1 VTLDDRLRL
10 LADIGADRYSSLAEI
25 VATSHGDAWAQD
37 AWRVYD
43 EHFDR
48 FTGALLDPEFER
60 FRHPAAQT
68 GTLELRKDTAVLVV
82 GTGPSLNVHGHA
94 LQAVR
99 ERLVIFTS
107 PRGAASLCAFGLT
120 PDLVII
126 EHASSV
132 DADLSLEFAVH
143 AALPANTW
151 IAAERRTP
159 AALLHGVD
167 PQRLFIPDEWPG
179 WGCWPATAVALALRS
194 GCGRVGLLGVDLG
207 TQDIPDPRLAP
218 TAALLGLLAATG
230 EADCLDVGGGAPK
243 HEWRAGTLETLCG
256 HGSPRFHVDLRPIDA
271 DASVAEAAQWR
282 SQSDAVITC
291 ARQAL
296 VMAEA
301 ARDSG
306 APESAL
312 RAAGLMMSWRSNDDF
327 AVGVERVLGASFLP
341 RLWREGLN
349 AGSERPWRPV
359 ILALYELLAQADRL
373 DAALGVGSP
382 GVSHGR

>member
-1 VTLDDRLRL
+1 VTSDDRLRL
-10 LADIGADRYSSLAEI
+10 LAGIGADRYSSLGEI
-25 VATSHGDAWAQD
+25 VAASDGDAWAQE

-43 EHFDR
+43 GHFDR
-48 FTGALLDPEFER
+48 FTGAALDPEFER

-68 GTLELRKDTAVLVV
+68 ATLELAKDTAVLVV
-82 GTGPSLNVHGHA
+82 GTGPSLDVHKHA

-107 PRGAASLCAFGLT
+107 PRGAAALRAFGLT

-132 DADLSLEFAVH
+132 DADLSREFAVH
-143 AALPANTW
+143 GALPADTW

-159 AALLHGVD
+159 AALLHGVN
-167 PQRLFIPDEWPG
+167 PKRLFIPDEWPG
-179 WGCWPATAVALALRS
+179 WGCWPATAGALALRG

-207 TQDIPDPRLAP
+207 TQDAPDPRLAP
-218 TAALLGLLAATG
+218 TAALLGLLATTG
-230 EADCLDVGGGAPK
+230 KAECVDVGGGAPK
-243 HEWRAGTLETLCG
+243 RGWRAGTLETVSELA
-256 HGSPRFHVDLRPIDA
+256 SPTFHVHVRPIDV
-271 DASVAEAAQWR
+271 DASIAEAARWR
-282 SQSDAVITC
+282 SQSDAVITG

-312 RAAGLMMSWRSNDDF
+312 RAAGLMMSWKANDDF
-327 AVGVERVLGASFLP
+327 AAGVERVLGASFLP

-349 AGSERPWRPV
+349 ARSERPWRPV

-373 DAALGVGSP
+373 DAALGVGSA